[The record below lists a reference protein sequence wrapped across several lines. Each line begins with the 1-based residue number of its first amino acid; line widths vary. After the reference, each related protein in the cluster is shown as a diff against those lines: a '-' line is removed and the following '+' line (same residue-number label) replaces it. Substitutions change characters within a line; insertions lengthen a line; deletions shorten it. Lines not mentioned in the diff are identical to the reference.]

1 MLSLG
6 EAKRV
11 LYDGCKEENAMTTAR
26 MTSRER
32 LLAAYRHKPVDRIP
46 CSPRVHAW
54 MREYYGDS
62 GLASILRMADEFGF
76 DPHLNV
82 GVFSHP
88 VGLTPSVD
96 FQLPNVE
103 AWISK
108 EEPDGDLRVVRRVFR
123 TPAGELTDV
132 TKVPPPGDRS
142 FGVSP
147 NPFRTEY
154 LVKGREDVE
163 ALRFLVLDPG
173 AASLDYYFNAE
184 RCFGDRGLVALN
196 IMSPLCHRAGDAVS
210 MVDLMI
216 AFYEDREFFD
226 AIVDLF
232 HDQMMREIEYAIQGG
247 VVHFFANWYYNSMS
261 AGWSPTI
268 WRDVFAPQ
276 LTAMCDRV
284 HAAGGTV
291 NFYDDGKFMPIA
303 DLLADTGIDVL
314 QTLTPPPVGDT
325 DLAELKRCIGD
336 RVCLMGY
343 VDLIYVVQRGT
354 PELIEQTVREAIET
368 AGPTGFIL
376 GSSDSFR
383 DGTPV
388 ENIRA
393 YFDASRRYGET

>member
-1 MLSLG
+1 M
-6 EAKRV
+6 
-11 LYDGCKEENAMTTAR
+11 KE
-26 MTSRER
+26 MTSRQR
-32 LLAAYRHKPVDRIP
+32 LLAAYSHQPVDRIP
-46 CSPRVHAW
+46 CSPRVAAW

-62 GLASILRMADEFGF
+62 GLETVLHMADEFGF
-76 DPHLNV
+76 DPHTNV
-82 GVFSHP
+82 GVHSHP
-88 VGLTPSVD
+88 VGLTPSVS
-96 FQLPNVE
+96 FNLPQVE
-103 AWISK
+103 MSAAE
-108 EEPDGDLRVVRRVFR
+108 EEPDGDLRVVRRVFK

-132 TKVPPPGDRS
+132 TKIPPAGDRT
-142 FGVSP
+142 FGMSP
-147 NPFRTEY
+147 NPVRTEF
-154 LVKGREDVE
+154 LVKERHDLE
-163 ALRFLVLDPG
+163 ALRYLMPDHSAVSMEP
-173 AASLDYYFNAE
+173 YFTAE
-184 RCFGDRGLVALN
+184 RLFGERGLVALN
-196 IMSPLCHRAGDAVS
+196 IMSPLCHRAGDALS
-210 MVDLMI
+210 MEDLMV

-226 AIVDLF
+226 ALVGMF
-232 HDQMMREIEYAIQGG
+232 HSEMMAEIEHAIEAG

-268 WRDVFAPQ
+268 WREAFAPQ

-284 HAAGGTV
+284 HAVGGTV

-325 DLAELKRCIGD
+325 DLAELKRRIGD

-354 PELIEQTVREAIET
+354 PELIDQTVKQAIEI

-393 YFDASRRYGET
+393 YFDAARRYGPMT